1 MSPVLSG
8 ASKLVAAAIC
18 CQPATGHGGAFW
30 RLWSDGA
37 EQKDLIKAANHRTQV
52 IDEQIEKERI
62 ASKKMLKILL
72 LGGPESGKSTIFKQM
87 KILHMS
93 GFSELDMVNYKFLV
107 YSNVVQGIYQIIE
120 GASTLRVDI
129 DESVRPS
136 VQLIRDYYQ
145 NTHPSEIE
153 LNPELSQLIKTVYE
167 SAFVQQIRIRQHEI
181 VLLDS
186 AIYFLEN
193 LDRISSDDYKPTY
206 QDVLRS
212 RMPTTGINE
221 IEFKYKNAFLRMVDV
236 GGQRSEQ
243 RKWIH
248 CFDNVNGV
256 LFVAELSGYNQML
269 HDGEQTVNRLKYS
282 MYLFKRIVNN
292 RAFGK
297 KTAIILFLN
306 KVDIFRERLAVFPLG
321 VCFKGYTGLYFMEKN
336 VLGLNDFESSAN
348 YTADRFSAMVP
359 SELQQEKPVYTHFTN
374 ATDTRNIDRVFEG
387 CIDVVFRISMEKV
400 GFM

>member
-1 MSPVLSG
+1 MSGRNWPTSSNNKLCCLQSSG
-8 ASKLVAAAIC
+8 PLCSFFNGV
-18 CQPATGHGGAFW
+18 
-30 RLWSDGA
+30 DA
-37 EQKDLIKAANHRTQV
+37 EEKELIRTAYRQNQL
-52 IDEQIEKERI
+52 IEDQIEKERI
-62 ASKKMLKILL
+62 ASKKTLKILL

-87 KILHMS
+87 RILHMS

-107 YSNVVQGIYQIIE
+107 YSNVVQGMYQLIE
-120 GASTLRVDI
+120 GASSLGMEVEREV
-129 DESVRPS
+129 VPN
-136 VQLIRDYYQ
+136 VQAIQDYYR
-145 NTHPSEIE
+145 NTHPAEIE
-153 LNPELSQLIKTVYE
+153 LTPELSRHIKTVYK
-167 SAFVQQIRIRQHEI
+167 SGFVDSIRRRQHEI

-186 AIYFLEN
+186 ALYFLDN
-193 LDRISSDDYKPTY
+193 LDRLSEPDYKPTY

-221 IEFKYKNAFLRMVDV
+221 IEFKYKNANLRMVDV

-269 HDGEQTVNRLKYS
+269 HDGQQTVNRLKYS

-292 RAFGK
+292 KAFGK
-297 KTAIILFLN
+297 RTAIILFLN
-306 KVDIFRERLAVFPLG
+306 KVDIFKERLAVFPLG
-321 VCFKGYTGLYFMEKN
+321 VCFKGYA
-336 VLGLNDFESSAN
+336 GLNEFEASAN
-348 YTADRFSAMVP
+348 YTSDRFLAMVP

-387 CIDVVFRISMEKV
+387 CIDVVFKISMEKV